1 MAYYSKIEL
10 TENNFLFC
18 EELKIKHLKT
28 IYKCLLNDEVETR
41 QLFYNLNQII
51 REISDSKLFKKIN
64 FLDYFILLL
73 EIRCS
78 SMSNIINVQIAEN
91 TTYEI
96 NLFKIIEKIKNINF
110 KDQIISDT
118 FENVTFNYK
127 IPNVDD
133 IIIFNEQPENIHNFF
148 IKSININGS
157 LFEINNS
164 DEANQ
169 IFKKIPAKYFSIVI
183 KKISNI
189 I

>member
-1 MAYYSKIEL
+1 
-10 TENNFLFC
+10 
-18 EELKIKHLKT
+18 
-28 IYKCLLNDEVETR
+28 
-41 QLFYNLNQII
+41 
-51 REISDSKLFKKIN
+51 
-64 FLDYFILLL
+64 
-73 EIRCS
+73 
-78 SMSNIINVQIAEN
+78 MSNIINVQIAEN

-189 I
+189 INFFNSINLLDYNTKLINTNTSLYFNFNIKNLLILIKLLFGGNLMSLYDNIMI